1 MDYSKIIEEL
11 KRAWDA
17 LEDMSVRGYQARARI
32 TLAQEM
38 ILSVYNEAV
47 KAKKTEEHDEAAADV
62 TAEVEE

>member
-1 MDYSKIIEEL
+1 MDYTKIIDEL

-47 KAKKTEEHDEAAADV
+47 KAKKAKEHDEATADV